1 MPNWSQF
8 ALLIDLFARHW
19 LSLHGFVTILALCIY
34 LIASRS
40 LRQRRHPSA
49 AIAWFLSLALMP
61 YLALPL
67 YLLIGNRKIV
77 RPFSAPRP
85 QASLPADQEPRHPAA
100 RIRILA
106 STLGLPAPSTYAHFE
121 LHDDGRHALQALTAV
136 IDSATATLDLCT
148 FVFGRDVLG
157 QEIVRHLL
165 QRAHKGVR
173 VRLMIDGIGRYLGGH
188 LDLRSLTTAGVKV
201 SLFVSPLT
209 SPFPGRTNLRNHR
222 KMVIADGDRLWM
234 GGRNL
239 AAEYFEG
246 DPTFLH
252 KKTPWIDLSFE
263 LHGAI
268 ASQAQE
274 QFNQDWAFATQVRR
288 VEASPPSQS
297 VLPMDASAAQLV
309 PSGPDQTEDTVYTL
323 LISSC
328 FSAQN
333 RILAVSPYFV
343 PDATLQMALTLAA
356 RRGIA
361 VDLLLPHKSNHR
373 MADMARYTALRELSA
388 AGARVWLMPGM
399 IHAKAVVI
407 DDEFALAGTANL
419 DERSLFLNYEIMV
432 AFYHQAEVRQ
442 FAQWIERQ
450 RKGAQLYQAR
460 PPGLI
465 RELGEGMVR
474 WLAFQL

>member
-1 MPNWSQF
+1 
-8 ALLIDLFARHW
+8 
-19 LSLHGFVTILALCIY
+19 
-34 LIASRS
+34 
-40 LRQRRHPSA
+40 
-49 AIAWFLSLALMP
+49 
-61 YLALPL
+61 LPL
-67 YLLIGNRKIV
+67 YLLIGNRKIA
-77 RPFSAPRP
+77 RPLSAPRSP
-85 QASLPADQEPRHPAA
+85 ASSSANQKASQPAA
-100 RIRILA
+100 RIQILA
-106 STLGLPAPSTYAHFE
+106 STLGLPAPSTYDHFE
-121 LHDDGRHALQALTAV
+121 LHEDGRQALQSLISV
-136 IDSATATLDLCT
+136 IDSATSTLDLCT

-157 QEIVRHLL
+157 QEIALHLI

-188 LDLRSLTTAGVKV
+188 PDLRSLATAGVRV
-201 SLFVSPLT
+201 SMFVPPLT

-222 KMVIADGDRLWM
+222 KMVIADHDRIWM

-246 DPTFLH
+246 DESLLH
-252 KKTPWIDLSFE
+252 KKKPWIDLSFE
-263 LHGAI
+263 LCGAI
-268 ASQAQE
+268 ARQAQH
-274 QFNQDWAFATQVRR
+274 QFNHDWEFSAQGRR
-288 VEASPPSQS
+288 VAAPRSYPPVPEMEVST
-297 VLPMDASAAQLV
+297 AQLV

-328 FSAQN
+328 FAAQT

-361 VDLLLPHKSNHR
+361 VDLLLPRKSNHT
-373 MADMARYTALRELSA
+373 MADMARYSALRELSA
-388 AGARVWLMPGM
+388 SGARVWLLPEM

-419 DERSLFLNYEIMV
+419 DERSLFLNYELMV
-432 AFYHQAEVRQ
+432 AFYKPAEVQQ

-450 RKGAQLYQAR
+450 RLGAHLYAAR
-460 PPGLI
+460 PPGIL
-465 RELGEGMVR
+465 RELGEGTVR